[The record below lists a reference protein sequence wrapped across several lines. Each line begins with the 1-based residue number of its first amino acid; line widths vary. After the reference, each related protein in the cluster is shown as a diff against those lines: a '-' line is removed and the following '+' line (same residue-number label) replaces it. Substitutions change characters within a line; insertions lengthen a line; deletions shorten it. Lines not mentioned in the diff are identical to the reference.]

1 MLLKEKV
8 FIVTGASSGIGE
20 ELSKQLSIAGSKV
33 VCAARRMEQL
43 ERVCQNIN
51 ASGGVSI
58 PIQTDITVKNQCENL
73 VKSTLESFG
82 KVDALVLNAG
92 ISMWARFEEITDLSF
107 FRTLIDVNYLGAV
120 NCVHA
125 SLPHLKKSNGK
136 IISCST
142 AQALM
147 GFPNHSGY
155 SASKHA
161 LHGFLSTLAIEN
173 RSDLTVLEAVLGWI
187 KNTELRGNAF
197 GANGEKHAH
206 PPKKNSKESVEL
218 NECVKK
224 IILGIKKDYRTV
236 YIPKKL
242 GFIPFLKTFWRW
254 YLEYRAIE
262 AVKGSN

>member
-33 VCAARRMEQL
+33 VCAARRMDQL
-43 ERVCQNIN
+43 EKVCQSIN
-51 ASGGVSI
+51 SSGGVSI
-58 PIQTDITVKNQCENL
+58 PVQTDITVKGQCENL

-82 KVDALVLNAG
+82 KIDALVLNAG

-107 FRTLIDVNYLGAV
+107 FKTLIDVNYLGAV

-125 SLPHLKKSNGK
+125 SLPHLKKTNGK

-173 RSDLTVLEAVLGWI
+173 KNEITILEAVLGWI

-197 GANGEKHAH
+197 GADGKKHARA
-206 PPKKNSKESVEL
+206 PKKNSKESVDL
-218 NECVKK
+218 SECVRE
-224 IILGIKKDYRTV
+224 IILGVKKDYRTV
-236 YIPKKL
+236 YVPKKL
-242 GFIPFLKTFWRW
+242 GFIPILKVVWRR
-254 YLEYRAIE
+254 YLEYRSVK
-262 AVKGSN
+262 AVKESG